1 VAKTKHSSS
10 YKEKSPIKTFRDS
23 AEFYSNRVRPVSDAF
38 LEKTADYVKEWS
50 SREDSFTFNQF
61 FVETGI
67 TDSDYNEWKEKN
79 EKLKREHK
87 FALMRLASR
96 REIGAIK
103 NQLNTQMITF
113 AMPMYDPQWEKETVR
128 RSNLTKQENAAGAT
142 QTQFVLVDKIPD
154 SSLVKPKEEE

>member
-1 VAKTKHSSS
+1 MAKTKHSSS

-79 EKLKREHK
+79 EKLKE
-87 FALMRLASR
+87 FES
-96 REIGAIK
+96 
-103 NQLNTQMITF
+103 Q
-113 AMPMYDPQWEKETVR
+113 
-128 RSNLTKQENAAGAT
+128 LTKEKVFLMN
-142 QTQFVLVDKIPD
+142 FVFFFSEKIML
-154 SSLVKPKEEE
+154 S